1 MLLQDLFE
9 AKKTQVGII
18 FGRFNPPHKGHRAAW
33 QKASEMSDIWYVGTN
48 KSTQGPKDP
57 LPYDVKIAA
66 MVAIWPE
73 VKKHIQPDISW
84 LTLAANVYKKHGDV
98 DLLCFTDEDWV
109 VKTIKQYNGVK
120 GPHGTYKFKVI
131 RQVPTERLSSAT
143 ALRNAV
149 MNNDKSE
156 FEQASGVKADTP
168 IAIKGKK
175 IPFFKLVA
183 TYLLPYFKNKKVD
196 EQLTDYT
203 APKVTNKGQVTKAP
217 HGKRKSDQFGRNFK
231 SSTPSTSG
239 HQPHPLQGK
248 LVGASE

>member
-9 AKKTQVGII
+9 AKKPQVGII

-66 MVAIWPE
+66 MTAIWPD
-73 VKKHIQPDISW
+73 VAKHITPDISW

-98 DLLCFTDEDWV
+98 DLLCFTDEGWV
-109 VKTIKQYNGVK
+109 TDTIMKYNGK
-120 GPHGTYKFKVI
+120 SGPHGMYKFKVI

-149 MNNDKSE
+149 LNNNKEE
-156 FEQASGVKADTP
+156 FEEAAGVSADTP
-168 IAIKGKK
+168 ITVKGKK
-175 IPFFKLVA
+175 VPFFNLVA
-183 TYLLPYFKNKKVD
+183 TYLLPYGKNKKVA
-196 EQLTDYT
+196 EELTDYS
-203 APKVTNKGQVTKAP
+203 APKVTNKGKISKTP
-217 HGKRKSDQFGRNFK
+217 LGKKKPDQFGRNFK
-231 SSTPSTSG
+231 TSKPSKSG

-248 LVGASE
+248 LVGGV